1 MEFNTLPM
9 TWKKS
14 FYTSLSNLII
24 NLSSGWF
31 GAIIIV
37 PNFSPIKNYSDLF
50 VLGYDILFGSL
61 FFSLSVYIGKKFL

>member
-1 MEFNTLPM
+1 MVLVYGVHPR
-9 TWKKS
+9 
-14 FYTSLSNLII
+14 
-24 NLSSGWF
+24 WF